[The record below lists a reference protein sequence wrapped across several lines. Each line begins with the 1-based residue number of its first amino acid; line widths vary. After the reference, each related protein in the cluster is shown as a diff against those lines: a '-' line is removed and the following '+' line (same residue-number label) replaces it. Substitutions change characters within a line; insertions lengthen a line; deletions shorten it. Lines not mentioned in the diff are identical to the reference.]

1 MKVSSAIG
9 PGLVARKVLG
19 GMQGPEQVARRY
31 RPVHVAVQQSLDLRW
46 QRTRWTSPC
55 PKPED
60 PPMPDPL
67 RRARRPGA
75 VTFPERLDLGP
86 TVLRRLRVD
95 DAEAVYRRYAGA
107 PEVTRFLSFRTH
119 DGVGDAAGFRDRKSG
134 G

>member
-1 MKVSSAIG
+1 MHIWFSATMKVSSAIE

-67 RRARRPGA
+67 RRPRRPGA
-75 VTFPERLDLGP
+75 VPFPERSDGRQ
-86 TVLRRLRVD
+86 VGQGGDGRW
-95 DAEAVYRRYAGA
+95 AGEWSA
-107 PEVTRFLSFRTH
+107 DH
-119 DGVGDAAGFRDRKSG
+119 
-134 G
+134 